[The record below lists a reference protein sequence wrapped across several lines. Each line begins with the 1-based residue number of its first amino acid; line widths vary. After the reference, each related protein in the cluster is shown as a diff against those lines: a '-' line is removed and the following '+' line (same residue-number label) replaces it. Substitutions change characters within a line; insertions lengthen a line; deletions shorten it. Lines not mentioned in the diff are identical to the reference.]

1 MSIFETIIN
10 HYNSQIDAISRHTE
24 VLTPYI
30 AEAAHLL
37 AHTLQE
43 DGKILCAAAGHN
55 YAIAQHVCNQLD
67 SLSQHRPALPCVL
80 LGNSQGMAAAID
92 QDEEQTQHYYARQV
106 SALGQAGDT
115 LLVLAHSGQE
125 KNLIHA
131 IQAANH
137 RGLSILLINSSDHCL
152 ASIANAN
159 HVSIDLN
166 EVDKAQALS
175 LQFIT
180 LTLLVELTEQL
191 LFGHIE

>member
-1 MSIFETIIN
+1 MSIFEIIIN

-24 VLTPYI
+24 ALTPYI

-55 YAIAQHVCNQLD
+55 YAIAQHACNELD
-67 SLSQHRPALPCVL
+67 SLNQHRPALPCIL

-92 QDEEQTQHYYARQV
+92 QDEEQVQQYYARQV

-125 KNLIHA
+125 TSLIHA
-131 IQAANH
+131 IQAANS
-137 RGLSILLINSSDHCL
+137 RGLSVLIINSSEQSL
-152 ASIANAN
+152 APVANPN
-159 HVSIDLN
+159 HVSIDLHS
-166 EVDKAQALS
+166 VDKAQALS

-180 LTLLVELTEQL
+180 LTLLIELTEQL
-191 LFGHIE
+191 LFGTIE